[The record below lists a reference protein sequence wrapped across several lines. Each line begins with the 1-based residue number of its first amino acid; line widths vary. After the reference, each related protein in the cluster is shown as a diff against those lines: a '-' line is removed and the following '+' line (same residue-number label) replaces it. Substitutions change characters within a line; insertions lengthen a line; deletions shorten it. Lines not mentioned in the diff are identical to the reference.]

1 MLKVSKNIVHTYLLL
16 VASLLQPA
24 LAFPAHWEC
33 RFLHWCALG
42 SAGPAL
48 GLQPGCIYV
57 HFLCHFFFSAFLSPR
72 PGECNGP
79 TVAACASAGAPTGGP
94 LQRCTRLV
102 RAPRLRRPFFRPC
115 AQGFDD
121 FFIVLPLTLTGA
133 RHRRA
138 AAVKGLVGAV

>member
-1 MLKVSKNIVHTYLLL
+1 MLKVSKNRVHSL
-16 VASLLQPA
+16 VLTK
-24 LAFPAHWEC
+24 
-33 RFLHWCALG
+33 LHHYYNLRLHSRRIG
-42 SAGPAL
+42 SAGSCIGVHWGVQGLHWACSL
-48 GLQPGCIYV
+48 GAFTYIFSV
-57 HFLCHFFFSAFLSPR
+57 IFFSAFLSPR

-121 FFIVLPLTLTGA
+121 FFYSVAPDPHGRSA
-133 RHRRA
+133 PPCPRRRS
-138 AAVKGLVGAV
+138 